1 MAYVM
6 GIVNMS
12 YINECNQMSNI
23 PVRCEPASLVPHKA
37 LTESVNSAYFIVICD
52 LKYCQARGAL
62 VLLFL
67 EN

>member
-6 GIVNMS
+6 EIVNMS

-23 PVRCEPASLVPHKA
+23 PVRWEPASLVPHMA